1 MKLFN
6 LLVVLVF
13 AILIVDISSKKKV
26 KSKAHSK
33 SSKRDD
39 SKHEVFKLKFLRT
52 CLISNLDDL
61 NKKEKKPNSGIT
73 EVVQELEKMRSDETQ
88 YEKSLSHTEEGSV
101 SKMMITQST
110 AAVSIIANKLDVSL
124 KKHKELSKKAQAI
137 VEDCNEKMINLPKK
151 PENKNKR
158 KHR

>member
-13 AILIVDISSKKKV
+13 AILIVDISSKKKF
-26 KSKAHSK
+26 KSKIHSK

-52 CLISNLDDL
+52 CLIANLGEL
-61 NKKEKKPNSGIT
+61 NNKEKNPNSGIA
-73 EVVQELEKMRSDETQ
+73 EVVKELEQMRSDETQ
-88 YEKSLSHTEEGSV
+88 YEKSLSHTEEGAV
-101 SKMMITQST
+101 SKMMISQST
-110 AAVSIIANKLDVSL
+110 AAVTMIANKLDEKL
-124 KKHKELSKKAQAI
+124 KKHKELLKKAQNV
-137 VEDCNEKMINLPKK
+137 VEDCNEKMMNLPKK
-151 PENKNKR
+151 PTR

>member
-26 KSKAHSK
+26 RSKAHSK

-39 SKHEVFKLKFLRT
+39 SKHEIFKLKFLRT
-52 CLISNLDDL
+52 CLISNLADL
-61 NKKEKKPNSGIT
+61 NNKEKKPNSGIT

-88 YEKSLSHTEEGSV
+88 YEKSLSHTEEGAV
-101 SKMMITQST
+101 SKMMISQST
-110 AAVSIIANKLDVSL
+110 AVVSMIVNKLDEKL
-124 KKHKELSKKAQAI
+124 KKNKDLLKKAQDV
-137 VEDCNEKMINLPKK
+137 VEDCRDKMMNLKK
-151 PENKNKR
+151 PEKKER